1 MIWSIAPAHLLVRSQ
16 LKFPL
21 HFCQYAIV
29 PISRLGRILFFW
41 IGITACYGQNQDLL
55 FHHLRVED
63 GLSQTWNWFTFK
75 DSRGFV
81 WISSLAGLNRFDG
94 THVKQYIPDKT
105 DPSSILGENIQSEF
119 YEDQDSNLW
128 FSTVE
133 AINKYNW
140 DQDCFDHYQLTDT
153 SGNTKVGYYIFY
165 LDAFQNIW
173 FLQNAQFLYTFHIPT
188 GQFTLL
194 GNISENTI
202 RCKVVTTTSGEVMKI
217 LLRGMGWPSIKVVD
231 IRHMHISG
239 EEYDLPGTQV
249 KNINAIDG
257 SIIDGDTVMWILT
270 PSNLVRYSWVTGE
283 EKLAPIADGNDI
295 VRLNDSTLLI
305 GTANE
310 GLLAFNTTRWKTI
323 SQQLK
328 KPDQPAGLQDNTIRS
343 LTKDKDNTL
352 WISSNGF
359 GVSYC
364 NLDKKKFN
372 TTLLEHQ
379 HQKKTGIIPLEI
391 FQEGQESLLCF
402 TQEDGVWKID
412 LSANQYQASPFEVIN
427 TKVHDKLLTVTKD
440 HNGHYWICSWS
451 GIFVYYPQQ
460 NKVVP
465 VTDSKIVGT
474 SAQAIA
480 DGSVLLT
487 SENKGLYKGYAKED
501 GEVNF
506 SLIASRKDDGYP
518 IMLDHKGRIW
528 LNESY
533 QRFVILDSSTFKPI
547 ANVPVNGM
555 GATMVCA
562 PDGNTIWVSAASG
575 LYEIDDANLNVI
587 KIYTENTG
595 LPAKA
600 ISSMIMDHHGKL
612 WLAHSNGIISFDP
625 KTGNARVY
633 TKEDGLTSLEYT
645 SASCKLDNGEFWY
658 GSTGELTH
666 FFPDSIDNIQVKAFP
681 QITELLVNDRP
692 PEKELICE
700 KTGATNITEIKKL
713 TFDFKHNTITFL
725 VNALEYSAPA
735 LNKVVYSMEGLDDG
749 LITVANGSR
758 VRFPNMAPGS
768 YRFKVYAF
776 NSDGVQNPDPHTMDI
791 DIKPPY
797 YKTWWFVSLMALLS
811 IGIIA
816 YIIYLRFSKALE
828 LQKVRLK
835 LYENLHDDVGSRLT
849 AIVLSAEDLERN
861 ENIHHPKLHAISQI
875 ARSIVGNMRR
885 LVWAIDPEN
894 DSMNSLLQKITHDK
908 STILDDTIHFN
919 IEMDP
924 GIKNNIVP
932 GEVRYQISSIC
943 NEAFT
948 NITKYAQA
956 KNVFVRI
963 TKESGSLKLLI
974 RDDGIGFAPDE
985 KTKNALTG
993 SGYGLANMQ
1002 RRASRVGGT
1011 FALNSILGQG
1021 TTIEAKFPL
1030 S

>member
-1 MIWSIAPAHLLVRSQ
+1 MSRISCVLGSLL
-16 LKFPL
+16 
-21 HFCQYAIV
+21 
-29 PISRLGRILFFW
+29 
-41 IGITACYGQNQDLL
+41 IGISSVVSFSQNNDLL

-63 GLSQTWNWFTFK
+63 GLSQAWNWFTFK

-94 THVKQYIPDKT
+94 THVRQYIPDKT

-119 YEDQDSNLW
+119 YEDLDKNLW

-133 AINKYNW
+133 GINKYNW
-140 DQDCFDHYQLTDT
+140 DHDCFDHYQLTDE
-153 SGNTKVGYYIFY
+153 SRNTQVGYYIFY

-173 FLQNAQFLYTFHIPT
+173 FLLNENFLYTYNIPT

-194 GNISENTI
+194 GSISENPI
-202 RCKVVTTTSGEVMKI
+202 RARIVTNTSGEVIKI
-217 LLRGMGWPSIKVVD
+217 LLRGRGWPRIKVVD
-231 IRHMHISG
+231 IRHVHIS
-239 EEYDLPGTQV
+239 EEVYTLPGTHTT
-249 KNINAIDG
+249 NINAIDG
-257 SIIDGDTVMWILT
+257 SVIEGDTVIWILS
-270 PSNLVRYSWVTGE
+270 PANLVRYSWVTGE

-305 GTANE
+305 GTANK
-310 GLLAFNTTRWKTI
+310 GLLTFNTTRWETV
-323 SQQLK
+323 SQQIK
-328 KPDQPAGLQDNTIRS
+328 KPDHPAGLQNDNIRS
-343 LTKDKDNTL
+343 VTKDKDNTV

-359 GVSYC
+359 GVSYS
-364 NLDKKKFN
+364 NLDKKKFS
-372 TTLLEHQ
+372 TTALELQ
-379 HQKKTGIIPLEI
+379 HHKKTGIIPVGI
-391 FQEGQESLLCF
+391 FQEGQESILCF
-402 TQEDGVWKID
+402 TQEDGAWKIN
-412 LSANQYQASPFEVIN
+412 LSAKQYQAYPFEVIN
-427 TKVHDKLLTVTKD
+427 SKVRDKLQTVTKD
-440 HNGHYWICSWS
+440 YNGHYWICTWS

-460 NKVVP
+460 NKVVA
-465 VTDSKIVGT
+465 VTNSKVVAT
-474 SAQAIA
+474 SAQAIP

-487 SENKGLYKGYAKED
+487 SDNKGIYKGYAKEN

-506 SLIASRKDDGYP
+506 SLIASRENDGYP

-528 LNESY
+528 LNENY
-533 QRFVILDSSTFKPI
+533 QRFAILDSSTYKPI
-547 ANVPVNGM
+547 AYVPVNGM
-555 GATMVCA
+555 GATMA
-562 PDGNTIWVSAASG
+562 FSPDEKTIWVAAASG
-575 LYEIDDANLNVI
+575 LYEIDAANLNVI

-625 KTGNARVY
+625 KTGNSRAY

-666 FFPDSIDNIQVKAFP
+666 FFPDSIDNIQVKAIP
-681 QITELLVNDRP
+681 HITELLVNDRP
-692 PEKELICE
+692 TEKELICE
-700 KTGATNITEIKKL
+700 ETGATNITEIKKL

-725 VNALEYSAPA
+725 INALEYSAPA
-735 LNKVVYSMEGLDDG
+735 LNKVVYSMEGLDDR

-768 YRFKVYAF
+768 YRLKVYAF
-776 NSDGVQNPDPHTMDI
+776 NSDGVQNPEPRIIEITI
-791 DIKPPY
+791 EPPF
-797 YKTWWFVSLMALLS
+797 YKTWWFMIAVALIFIS
-811 IGIIA
+811 IVA

-828 LQKVRLK
+828 LHKVRLK

-894 DSMNSLLQKITHDK
+894 DSMNSLMQKITHDK
-908 STILDDTIHFN
+908 STILDDAIHFN
-919 IEMDP
+919 VEMDP
-924 GIKNNIVP
+924 GIKNSIVP

-974 RDDGIGFAPDE
+974 KDDGIGFTPNE

-993 SGYGLANMQ
+993 SGYGLANMN

-1011 FALNSILGQG
+1011 FELTSKPNEG
-1021 TTIEAKFPL
+1021 TLIEAKFPL